1 MPDPLQVALS
11 HITRGWNPVA
21 VSRKTKKPIG
31 AGWQKRV
38 YTAQTAPRYF
48 NGAAINVGVQLGPHS
63 HGLTDTDL
71 DCREAV
77 NAADLLLPNTGATF
91 GRKSKPRSHRLYVT
105 DLAEH
110 TDKACIQFHDVDG
123 EKGKPGSMLLELRI
137 GGIIKSGKNKGE
149 CKGSQTVFPGS
160 MHPSGEAI
168 EWADSGEPLKIKG
181 KTLLNTVRR
190 LATAVLLARHWPIK
204 SARHKAALVIGGFLA
219 RANFSANGAAIMLE
233 AIAKAA
239 NDEEWNDRVTAAR
252 DAVKEYAGKGK
263 VYGLP
268 ELIKAF
274 GSDVAEKVV
283 EWLQY
288 KAPAQSP
295 QQPQPTPAA
304 PAPARSTL
312 TEVHAVFQKWLGE
325 DYDLD
330 AIDATCAAGACARL
344 TGDPLWLLIISGAG
358 AAKTETAQSLAGAGA
373 QVVSTI
379 ASEGALLS
387 ATSGKNKAKNAT
399 GGLLRELGK
408 NGVLVIKDVTSILS
422 ADRNTRGEVLAAI
435 REVYDGRYRREVGV
449 DGGQTLLWEGRLVI
463 VGAVTTAWD
472 SAYSVISIMGDR
484 FVLLRIDSTR
494 ARRGSGLRAVRNTG
508 DEVQMRKEL
517 AETVGGLIAHASLKE
532 TRLSEKETEKL
543 VDAADIVTLART
555 GVEFD
560 YKGDVSLS
568 HAPEMPT
575 RYSKQLCQIIRGGV
589 AIGLP
594 RQQGMQLALRCARD
608 SIPPLRW
615 EILRDVSTS
624 RNTKAGDIRKLIKKP
639 WRSVKRQIDALTM
652 LGALV
657 LDHETETTTLPD
669 GSEKKTVTE
678 VYDLNPDFDRQ
689 TLKEMGE
696 IRPA

>member
-1 MPDPLQVALS
+1 MPDPLQVAQDY
-11 HITRGWNPVA
+11 IKRGWNPVP
-21 VSRKTKKPIG
+21 VSRQTKKPIG
-31 AGWQKRV
+31 SGWQNRV
-38 YTAQTAPRYF
+38 LTPTTAPRHF
-48 NGAAINVGVQLGPHS
+48 NGAAVNVGVQLGPNS
-63 HGLTDTDL
+63 HNLNDIDL
-71 DCREAV
+71 DCPEAV
-77 NAADLLLPNTGATF
+77 QIGGLLLPATNATF
-91 GRKSKPRSHRLYVT
+91 GRKSKPRSHLLYVT

-110 TDKACIQFHDVDG
+110 INKACVQFHDVDG
-123 EKGKPGSMLLELRI
+123 GKGKPGTMLLELRI
-137 GGIIKSGKNKGE
+137 GGGG
-149 CKGSQTVFPGS
+149 KGSQTVFPGS
-160 MHPSGEAI
+160 LHPSGEAI
-168 EWADSGEPLKIKG
+168 EWFDAGDPRKLDG
-181 KTLLNTVRR
+181 KALLSTVRR
-190 LATAVLLARHWPIK
+190 LAAVVLLARHWPIAG
-204 SARHKAALVIGGFLA
+204 ARHKAALVIGGFLA
-219 RANFSANGAAIMLE
+219 RAGFSANGAAIMVE
-233 AIAKAA
+233 AITKAA
-239 NDEEWNDRVTAAR
+239 NDPEWNDRVTAAR

-387 ATSGKNKAKNAT
+387 ATSGKSKAKNAT
-399 GGLLRELGK
+399 GGLLRELGNK
-408 NGVLVIKDVTSILS
+408 GVLVIKDVTSILS
-422 ADRNTRGEVLAAI
+422 ADRNTRGAVLAAI
-435 REVYDGRYRREVGV
+435 REVYDGRFRREVGV
-449 DGGQTLLWEGRLVI
+449 DGGQTLLWEGRIVI
-463 VGAVTTAWD
+463 VGACTTAWD
-472 SAYSVISIMGDR
+472 SAHSVITIMGDR
-484 FVLLRIDSTR
+484 FVLIRIDSTR
-494 ARRGSGLRAVRNTG
+494 GRRGSGLRAIGNTG

-517 AETVGGLIAHASLKE
+517 AEVVGGLIAHASLKE
-532 TRLSEKETEKL
+532 TRLTDAETEKL
-543 VDAADIVTLART
+543 VDAADIVTLCRT
-555 GVEFD
+555 SVEFD
-560 YKGDVSLS
+560 HKGDVSTA

-575 RYSKQLCQIIRGGV
+575 RFAKQLTQIIRGGV

-615 EILRDVSTS
+615 EILLDVALNPGAEATE
-624 RNTKAGDIRKLIKKP
+624 IRK
-639 WRSVKRQIDALTM
+639 
-652 LGALV
+652 
-657 LDHETETTTLPD
+657 
-669 GSEKKTVTE
+669 
-678 VYDLNPDFDRQ
+678 
-689 TLKEMGE
+689 
-696 IRPA
+696 